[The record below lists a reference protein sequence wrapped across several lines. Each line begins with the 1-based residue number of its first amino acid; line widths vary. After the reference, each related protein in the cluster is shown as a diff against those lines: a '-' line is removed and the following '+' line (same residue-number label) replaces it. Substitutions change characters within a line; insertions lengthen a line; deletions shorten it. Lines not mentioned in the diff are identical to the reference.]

1 MTEPLADTPDG
12 PLAGFLEAAQARHS
26 SHAPERVERLVR
38 LYGNR
43 LDDMLAT
50 PCAALTGDL
59 PAHLAAQTAYA
70 VSQEMAVCLDD
81 VVLRRLTEGQTGEID
96 ETQIIAIAD
105 YMGKQLKWSDAE
117 KKRQI
122 KNLKGHMRIA

>member
-1 MTEPLADTPDG
+1 
-12 PLAGFLEAAQARHS
+12 
-26 SHAPERVERLVR
+26 
-38 LYGNR
+38 
-43 LDDMLAT
+43 MLAT

-96 ETQIIAIAD
+96 ETQITAIAD

-122 KNLKGHMRIA
+122 KTLKATCALPKRREQICCHSNFEPISLENYPRLPNIRAGNSCHDRSTSKIRL